1 MRATALAFAALCMLW
16 GAAGPAVA
24 DVGNYEFLSSISPKE
39 RASMLATAV
48 RTITGSQC
56 DYVSWV
62 VFKGMDINDDS
73 RYYAINCAESGDW
86 LIRLKNGGVAI
97 TSVIHC
103 SVLDLV
109 SVPCWAKF

>member
-1 MRATALAFAALCMLW
+1 MRTKALAFAALCMLW

-24 DVGNYEFLSSISPKE
+24 DMGNYEFLNSINPEE

-62 VFKGMDINDDS
+62 VFKGMDIEDGS
-73 RYYAINCAESGDW
+73 GYYAISCAESGDW
-86 LIRLKNGGVAI
+86 LIRLKNDEVA
-97 TSVIHC
+97 TMSVIHC

-109 SVPCWAKF
+109 NMPCWARF